1 MFAIGVLVLIIL
13 GWEIVPIYFAARIG
27 SRKGRSQIGA
37 AILGFFLGWLGVGIL
52 LLLSDES
59 IGARQPALGHT
70 PSKSRPGDNAIEIES
85 LVKVY
90 KGAVRALDGIDLV
103 VPAGSVFG
111 LLGPNGAGKTTVV
124 KIATTLSFPTS
135 GTVRV
140 AGFDAVTQAKQ
151 VREAIGVVGQTSGV
165 DVNLNGREN
174 LRLQGLIRSIHG
186 RELKQRVEELLE
198 QFGLKDSAKR
208 VARNYSGGMQR
219 RLDIATALVHRPQ
232 VLFLDEPTTG
242 LDPEVR
248 TEMWQEIERLTHDEG
263 LTILL
268 TTHYLEEADQLA
280 AKLAILD
287 RGKVMATGSPEKLK
301 AELEGDTVHV
311 ELREDAEAGA
321 INAALAGVKGIRHV
335 DHDVKCLRARVE
347 HGATAVPLVLQAL
360 EAKGLAV
367 DSVSV
372 SRPSLDD
379 VYMRY
384 TGREF
389 ARADEEGA
397 RGQRST
403 EEGKR

>member
-1 MFAIGVLVLIIL
+1 MN
-13 GWEIVPIYFAARIG
+13 EE
-27 SRKGRSQIGA
+27 RKNG
-37 AILGFFLGWLGVGIL
+37 
-52 LLLSDES
+52 
-59 IGARQPALGHT
+59 
-70 PSKSRPGDNAIEIES
+70 NAIEIEG
-85 LVKVY
+85 LIKVY

-111 LLGPNGAGKTTVV
+111 LLGPNGAGKTTAV

-140 AGFDAVTQAKQ
+140 AGFDVVRQAGR

>member
-1 MFAIGVLVLIIL
+1 MN
-13 GWEIVPIYFAARIG
+13 EE
-27 SRKGRSQIGA
+27 RKNG
-37 AILGFFLGWLGVGIL
+37 
-52 LLLSDES
+52 
-59 IGARQPALGHT
+59 
-70 PSKSRPGDNAIEIES
+70 NAIEIES
-85 LVKVY
+85 LAKVY

-111 LLGPNGAGKTTVV
+111 LLGPNGAGKTTAV

-140 AGFDAVTQAKQ
+140 AGLDVVRQAGR

-186 RELKQRVEELLE
+186 RELKQRVDELLE

-248 TEMWQEIERLTHDEG
+248 TEMWQEIERLTHEEG

-280 AKLAILD
+280 AKLAIID

-311 ELREDAEAGA
+311 ELREDAEDGA

-347 HGATAVPLVLQAL
+347 HGCLLYT
-360 EAKGLAV
+360 
-367 DSVSV
+367 S
-372 SRPSLDD
+372 PSPRD
-379 VYMRY
+379 
-384 TGREF
+384 
-389 ARADEEGA
+389 
-397 RGQRST
+397 
-403 EEGKR
+403 